1 MYLLIKTCVG
11 HINKAQPTFTEI
23 FFAVATPQSAGEFL
37 FETVRKKHGARRW
50 WQISNAMVIS

>member
-37 FETVRKKHGARRW
+37 FETVRKKTRCT
-50 WQISNAMVIS
+50 